1 MKVKK
6 IIWIICLIFAI
17 SMIVYGFILQ
27 SKKENTEF
35 IDESYYDSSSFVK
48 INEKT
53 ESQSHYQLQLSFSLN
68 LPQEE
73 VSGNYIFDI
82 NQQTHKQNISATLNK
97 NGTVSWNAT
106 IDEFDNKY
114 YYENNEQGIT
124 VSEMANVKYFFEL
137 MKDATEINAN
147 SFVIPKE
154 KLEERLNSTSMPSLS
169 DVKDNEKL
177 IVDQDVTYYYEV
189 SNQMLTKITSE
200 FSINN
205 GNLISVTYEFETL
218 PDDATEN

>member
-1 MKVKK
+1 
-6 IIWIICLIFAI
+6 
-17 SMIVYGFILQ
+17 MI
-27 SKKENTEF
+27 
-35 IDESYYDSSSFVK
+35 
-48 INEKT
+48 EKT